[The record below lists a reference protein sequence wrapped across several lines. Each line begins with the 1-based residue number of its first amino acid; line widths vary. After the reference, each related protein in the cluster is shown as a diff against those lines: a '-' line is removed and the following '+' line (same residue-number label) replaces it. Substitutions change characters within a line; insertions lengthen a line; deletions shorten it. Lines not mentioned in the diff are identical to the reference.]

1 MTSFN
6 TPPRHTALRPLAL
19 TVALAGALAL
29 GACSREDR
37 VAADNQVDRGVAQ
50 MDQKTDAIQADAS
63 RAYERAKDAGSATA
77 AKIGDKVGDAAIT
90 TAVNAEL
97 AKDTDLSALAINV
110 DTVDGRVVLKGQA
123 PSQEARERATRLAAN
138 VDGVLA
144 VENTLE
150 VAAKM

>member
-1 MTSFN
+1 MKSN
-6 TPPRHTALRPLAL
+6 
-19 TVALAGALAL
+19 
-29 GACSREDR
+29 ACP
-37 VAADNQVDRGVAQ
+37 
-50 MDQKTDAIQADAS
+50 
-63 RAYERAKDAGSATA
+63 AKDAGSASA